1 MEALDLAGLQSH
13 LADTPLQAFAK
24 ALDKPLAQK
33 LAEGHG
39 DLTRWQAALKALPKI
54 TAQQVE
60 LIHSVQLSG
69 KIIESEQIA
78 LKNALKGLMPWRKGP
93 FSLFGVEL
101 DAEWR
106 SDWKWSR
113 LAPHVDFRGSRV
125 LDVGCGN
132 GYFLWRMLGAGA
144 DCVLG
149 IDPGW
154 LYQCQF
160 LVLKHY
166 LPDLLAWQLPLALE
180 DLPEQPA
187 AFDKV
192 LSMGVLYHRRSPIDH
207 LLALKE
213 CLASGGELLLETLV
227 IEGDQQQVLL
237 PQDRYAQMRNVWFL
251 PSVAALKHWLKR
263 LGFVNIRCLDCGF
276 TTTEEQRRTEWMQFA
291 SLADF
296 LNPKDLSRTI
306 EGHPAPQR
314 AMLLAEKP

>member
-1 MEALDLAGLQSH
+1 MEALGLSALQAH
-13 LADTPLQAFAK
+13 LADTPLLAFAQG
-24 ALDKPLAQK
+24 LDKPIQAK

-39 DLTRWQAALKALPKI
+39 DLKRWQAALNALPKRE
-54 TAQQVE
+54 AQHIE
-60 LIHSVQLSG
+60 LNNAVQLNG
-69 KIIESEQIA
+69 NIEASEQVA
-78 LKNALKGLMPWRKGP
+78 LKTALKALMPWRKGP
-93 FSLFGVEL
+93 FSLFGIEI

-113 LAPHVDFRGSRV
+113 LAPHMDFYGCRV

-160 LVLKHY
+160 LALKYY
-166 LPDLLAWQLPLALE
+166 LPHLPAWQLPLALE
-180 DLPEQPA
+180 DLPQQPA

-207 LLALKE
+207 LLALKD
-213 CLASGGELLLETLV
+213 CLKSGGELLLETLV
-227 IEGDQQQVLL
+227 IEGEEQQVLL
-237 PQDRYAQMRNVWFL
+237 PEDRYAQMRNVWFL
-251 PSVAALKHWLKR
+251 PSAAALKHWLKR
-263 LGFVNIRCLDCGF
+263 LGFIHIRCLDRGF
-276 TTTEEQRRTEWMQFA
+276 TTTDEQRRTEWMQFD

-296 LNPKDLSRTI
+296 LNPNDSSRTI
-306 EGHPAPQR
+306 EGYPAPQR
-314 AMLLAEKP
+314 AMLLAQKT